1 MWPTL
6 DQGQY
11 FPIYCPVLTV
21 SPPPPTLP
29 RAPFDDDDADI
40 VFRSSDNVD
49 FRLYKVI
56 VAKASPVMRG
66 MLTLPSDPSADAATP
81 PVVRLTETARTL
93 EHVFRLCCPVEHP
106 VITTVEDVHAVLEAA
121 RKYEMA
127 AVTANLR
134 WIIKQILPKEPLRMY
149 AIAYML
155 ELEDVAREAAELLL
169 EEPSF
174 HIPSTPPPEFQI
186 LPSLAIYAVH
196 MYRQKCVEAA
206 LRVLEDHH
214 WVLNGEHERARLA
227 TSLGDPSR
235 AWCWIDQGIDSHRGS
250 CLPSSTLLPWTSDSK
265 GKGKQMTTSYYAR
278 RWWVSHVDSIKLAL
292 MSRPSGR
299 TVRTHLSHP
308 FNSEILIEAMSCSR
322 CMPKVY
328 ADLTLFDT
336 LLAAKVDVAV
346 GEVRFDLPSARP

>member
-1 MWPTL
+1 MSSQSAATS
-6 DQGQY
+6 
-11 FPIYCPVLTV
+11 
-21 SPPPPTLP
+21 SP
-29 RAPFDDDDADI
+29 RDPFDDDDADI

-93 EHVFRLCCPVEHP
+93 EHVFRLCSPVEHP

-214 WVLNGEHERARLA
+214 WVLNGECGHRVMIGQRRLQIQGSRAGIDACIPGIWSVEARLRPMSYLCGDFARTRTWARDYPA
-227 TSLGDPSR
+227 TSRS
-235 AWCWIDQGIDSHRGS
+235 
-250 CLPSSTLLPWTSDSK
+250 
-265 GKGKQMTTSYYAR
+265 AR
-278 RWWVSHVDSIKLAL
+278 RNKPVWTRESSGVRGVGGRQGLAGWACREARKPLAWRVPAPRVAPSIHF
-292 MSRPSGR
+292 SPR
-299 TVRTHLSHP
+299 
-308 FNSEILIEAMSCSR
+308 
-322 CMPKVY
+322 
-328 ADLTLFDT
+328 
-336 LLAAKVDVAV
+336 
-346 GEVRFDLPSARP
+346 